1 MQFLINCPLVNL
13 IFVIYLQTAMDVI
26 YQQLCMCMWYLKCG
40 YLIIPSLLILFI
52 NWLII
57 SHDSMQILLKNNLK
71 TCIAVTYCAPHCTA
85 MEMLYRW
92 WIM

>member
-1 MQFLINCPLVNL
+1 MSKSSDRNGSYN
-13 IFVIYLQTAMDVI
+13 

-40 YLIIPSLLILFI
+40 YLIVPSLLVLFI

-57 SHDSMQILLKNNLK
+57 SHDSIQILLKNNLK
-71 TCIAVTYCAPHCTA
+71 TCITVTYCTPHCAA
-85 MEMLYRW
+85 MVMLYRW